1 MSLTRTSTRH
11 PFAVIATW
19 IFVLIAAFVAN
30 HVAGGTYSDNF
41 SLPGT
46 GPQTGATLLA
56 RHLPTAGGV
65 SGQVVLHVA
74 SGTLGAKET
83 AIDSSLSKLSHL
95 HDVIAVT
102 NPFTKPGTMS
112 SSETTAFST
121 VTFSEQPALIASDEL
136 SIVDQAVRPA
146 RSAGVGVTYGAA
158 LGTLAEPKKTD
169 ASSELIGFAVALVVL
184 LASFGSL
191 FGGALPL
198 VGALFAVLVGV
209 SLLGLVAATSTFATV
224 SPTLATMIGLGV
236 GIDYTLFLTTR
247 FRQKIM
253 DGLEPVEA
261 AAASL
266 STSGRSVLIAASTVI
281 IALLGLYASGI
292 VFIGKLGVAAAITVA
307 TAATSSLTLAPSILV
322 LLGRRIDSIAVREP
336 VAEQGGDADTWHR
349 YARTVERHPWR
360 FLTAG
365 LAVAVV
371 LAIPLLSIQLGHV
384 GAGANPPSYSDR
396 QAYDLISSAFG
407 PGENG
412 PFTIVVT
419 VPKGQSPTALSDK
432 VSTAL
437 ASTPGVAKASP
448 LTASPDGALLVGSL
462 LPTTGPQASATLDLY
477 HRLVNSTLP
486 QALRGTEAVAYVTGN
501 TAAQFAF
508 VDLVSARL
516 PLIIALVLLL
526 AFFLLLLSFRSLLL
540 ALKAAVLNL
549 FSIGAA
555 YGVIVAVFQWG
566 WGSSLL
572 GVSEKVPIESY
583 VPMMMFAITF
593 GLAMDY
599 EVFLLS
605 RVKEAYDRLADN
617 AAGVAEG
624 LSQTARVISCAA
636 LIMAS
641 VFLAFVLSTNVVVKM
656 LGVGLA
662 ASVLVDATIIRLVVV
677 PATMTLFGKANWWV
691 PVWLDRILPHLE
703 P

>member
-1 MSLTRTSTRH
+1 MSLTRASTRH
-11 PFAVIATW
+11 PIAVIATW
-19 IFVLIAAFVAN
+19 ILVLIAALAAN
-30 HVAGGTYSDNF
+30 HAVGGTYSDNF

-46 GPQTGATLLA
+46 GPQTGATLLE

-65 SGQVVLHVA
+65 SGQVVFHVSA
-74 SGTLGAKET
+74 GTLAAKQS
-83 AIDSSLSKLSHL
+83 AIDSSLSDLSHL
-95 HDVIAVT
+95 RGVIAVT
-102 NPFTKPGTMS
+102 NPFTKPGAMS
-112 SSETTAFST
+112 SSGTTAFST

-136 SIVDQAVRPA
+136 SIVDGAVLPA
-146 RSAGVGVTYGAA
+146 RSAGVDVTYGAA

-169 ASSELIGFAVALVVL
+169 ARSELIGFTVALVVL
-184 LASFGSL
+184 LMGFGSL
-191 FGGALPL
+191 FGGMLPL
-198 VGALFAVLVGV
+198 VGALLAVLVGV

-266 STSGRSVLIAASTVI
+266 STSGRSVLIAASTVV

-307 TAATSSLTLAPSILV
+307 TAALSSLTLAPSILV
-322 LLGRRIDSIAVREP
+322 LLGRRIDSVAVRRP

-365 LAVAVV
+365 LTVAVV
-371 LAIPLLSIQLGHV
+371 LAIPLLSIQLGHI
-384 GAGANPPSYSDR
+384 GAGANPSSYSDR
-396 QAYDLISSAFG
+396 QAYDLISAAFG

-412 PFTIVVT
+412 PFTVVVT
-419 VPKGQSPTALSDK
+419 VPKGQSPTALSSK
-432 VSTAL
+432 VSAAL
-437 ASTPGVAKASP
+437 ASTPGIARAST

-462 LPTTGPQASATLDLY
+462 VPTTGPQASATLGLY

-486 QALRGTEAVAYVTGN
+486 QALSGTGALAYVTGN

-526 AFFLLLLSFRSLLL
+526 AFLLLLLSFRSLLL

-605 RVKEAYDRLADN
+605 RVKEAYDRLGDN

-662 ASVLVDATIIRLVVV
+662 ASVLVDATVIRLVVV
-677 PATMTLFGKANWWV
+677 PATMTLFGRANWWV
-691 PVWLDRILPHLE
+691 PAWLDRILPHLE